1 MDSNKPPK
9 VPSASG
15 DEKRTVEQREI
26 DRRRDDLLAA
36 ARAGSLHRGAQG
48 TQLASIGLQF
58 VVAVLICL
66 FIGMWADKKF
76 GTGPWLLLLGML
88 TGAGIGFYVMYQAMT
103 AVAASSLAPIRP
115 LYSGLSRS
123 W

>member
-1 MDSNKPPK
+1 MDSNKPPNGLN
-9 VPSASG
+9 ASG
-15 DEKRTVEQREI
+15 GDPRSVEQREI

-36 ARAGSLHRGAQG
+36 AREGTPHKGAQG

-76 GTGPWLLLLGML
+76 GTGPWLLLVGML

-103 AVAASSLAPIRP
+103 AENKRNAAEDKKL
-115 LYSGLSRS
+115 
-123 W
+123 